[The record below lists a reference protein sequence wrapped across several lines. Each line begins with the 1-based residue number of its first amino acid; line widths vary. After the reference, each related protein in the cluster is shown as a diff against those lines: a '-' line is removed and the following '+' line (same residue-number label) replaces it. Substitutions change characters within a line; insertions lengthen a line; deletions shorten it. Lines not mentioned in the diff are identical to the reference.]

1 MTRLTSVCAV
11 AALVAGCLAKPTPE
25 RVLLLGEPLM
35 HKGTVPV
42 AAGMLTLRD
51 ARPAD
56 HQIESRGIESFAD
69 AVTYSILSDFSEAR
83 LFSSLV
89 HVRDPGEAP
98 VVLRGEIRSFEW
110 RARYSPWPYI
120 PGLGGLAALG
130 VPVAT
135 STAALEVVL
144 DVVDPRPPQ
153 PIGSYTGGA
162 RDTRRDVVYRYQE
175 FRTGNELDRER
186 DVVRRVADELQTAIL
201 ADRDKIV
208 TAAKSG
214 R

>member
-1 MTRLTSVCAV
+1 M
-11 AALVAGCLAKPTPE
+11 AKPTPE
-25 RVLLLGEPLM
+25 RVLLLGEPLL

-51 ARPAD
+51 ARPAAQQAEPR
-56 HQIESRGIESFAD
+56 HIESFAD
-69 AVTYSILSDFSEAR
+69 SVTYSILSDFSEAR
-83 LFSSLV
+83 LFASLV

-110 RARYSPWPYI
+110 HARYSPWPYV

-135 STAALEVVL
+135 STASLEVVL
-144 DVVDPRPPQ
+144 DVVDPRAAQ
-153 PIGSYTGGA
+153 PIGSYAGAA

-201 ADRDKIV
+201 TDRDRIV
-208 TAAKSG
+208 AAAQSK